1 MKNNIKTLREQ
12 RKITQQ
18 ECADIFGVKLRAW
31 QTYEQGVSEPKFNM
45 LLKIADY
52 FNVSLDYLLGREP
65 VENPFENL
73 IKPVSDDKFIELYSG
88 LPEYAKSIFL
98 ETMAKLSKA
107 ITENELTNNDIS
119 ITTTLGAIE
128 DERQEDEIARQD
140 AG

>member
-12 RKITQQ
+12 RKMTQQ

-31 QTYEQGVSEPKFNM
+31 QTYEQGVSEPKFNI

-65 VENPFENL
+65 VENSFENL

-107 ITENELTNNDIS
+107 INENELTNNDIS

-128 DERQEDEIARQD
+128 DERQTDEIARQD

>member
-12 RKITQQ
+12 RKMTQQ
-18 ECADIFGVKLRAW
+18 ECADIFGVKLRTW
-31 QTYEQGVSEPKFNM
+31 QTYEQGVSEPKFDI
-45 LLKIADY
+45 LFKIADY
-52 FNVSLDYLLGREP
+52 FDVSLDYLLGREP
-65 VENPFENL
+65 VENSFEHL

-98 ETMAKLSKA
+98 DTMAKLSKA
-107 ITENELTNNDIS
+107 VTENEVMNNDIS

-128 DERQEDEIARQD
+128 DERQEDKVARQD